1 MKDQHKNQLG
11 TILTIVLLLVCLKP
25 NQGTSTDMDWSFQ
38 GEAALWS
45 AAEDTPTDRRE
56 LGYRYL
62 PELNLSL
69 PLSDGLQLDGMIMG
83 NLSGTAYSVNGSDSD
98 TTHEEKPYR
107 LWARLSSDQAGV
119 RLGLQEISFG
129 PGKILRSLRWF
140 DQKDSRDPTG
150 FTDGVNA
157 LLFRYYFE
165 SNANI
170 WAWTMTGNED
180 PMGIS
185 LLNTVENSHE
195 QGARVQ
201 LATGSAEIGLSLHH
215 RQAEPYAY
223 PGVPAPASDELQENR
238 IGFDLTWDLGI
249 GLYLEST
256 YLELEENGFI
266 PESQLFLTLGCD
278 YTFDIGNG
286 LGSIVEV
293 MGVDLR
299 YNNQETRD
307 GTVWLLAVSEQIS
320 LNLLD
325 QVGVLALRNFDT
337 EITTLQASWARTTDN
352 WVFTL
357 MGYTSD
363 TGSGEPE
370 SSPFSFSSV
379 TGQQGVRLLVQYNH

>member
-1 MKDQHKNQLG
+1 
-11 TILTIVLLLVCLKP
+11 
-25 NQGTSTDMDWSFQ
+25 MDWSFR

-45 AAEDTPTDRRE
+45 VAEDEPSDKRE

-69 PLSDGLQLDGMIMG
+69 PLSDGLLLDGMIMG
-83 NLSGTAYSVNGSDSD
+83 NLSGTAYTIDGSDSE
-98 TTHEEKPYR
+98 TTHKEKPYR
-107 LWARLSSDQAGV
+107 LWARLSTDQAGI

-165 SNANI
+165 SNANV
-170 WAWTMTGNED
+170 WAWSMAGNQD

-185 LLNTVENSHE
+185 LLNTVDNSYE
-195 QGARVQ
+195 YGGRVQ
-201 LATGSAEIGLSLHH
+201 IPAGSAEIGVSLHR
-215 RQAEPYAY
+215 RQAEPFAY
-223 PGVPAPASDELQENR
+223 PGVPTPDADGLQENR

-266 PESQLFLTLGCD
+266 PESQLFFTLGCD

-286 LGSIVEV
+286 LGSIVEL

-299 YNNQETRD
+299 YNNQEMRD

-337 EITTLQASWARTTDN
+337 DITTLQASWARTTDN

-357 MGYTSD
+357 LAYASD
-363 TGSGEPE
+363 TGSGETE
-370 SSPFSFSSV
+370 SSPFSFSSNS
-379 TGQQGVRLLVQYNH
+379 GQQGIRLLVQFNH